1 MDNIDNLELKILHW
15 MMKGIQEVSQ
25 VYRSLEPQLLT
36 EASEQKYKDIF
47 KVINEYFQKYKT
59 PPSYELL
66 VNLVSMRTRSIVYD
80 IESETCLES
89 EIGFYLDAY
98 KKSFNLRI
106 AEKLVKTIIDLS
118 EDELTT
124 IDLAEMCYESQ
135 EQLIDRLINIAN
147 WYAER
152 YNELA

>member
-1 MDNIDNLELKILHW
+1 
-15 MMKGIQEVSQ
+15 
-25 VYRSLEPQLLT
+25 
-36 EASEQKYKDIF
+36 
-47 KVINEYFQKYKT
+47 
-59 PPSYELL
+59 
-66 VNLVSMRTRSIVYD
+66 MR
-80 IESETCLES
+80 
-89 EIGFYLDAY
+89 
-98 KKSFNLRI
+98 
-106 AEKLVKTIIDLS
+106 EKLFKTIIDLS